1 MKKLFVLTLACM
13 MLIGLCTTAFAT
25 EAQYASTK
33 AFLALMD
40 QKGVN
45 YTVTGMDSNNN
56 EMVSIKNTD
65 SDINFSYTIKYFFD
79 PEEENCSLR
88 VWDIITFTDA
98 DFAKVLRTVN
108 TLNCRYKFVRFTVD
122 EDDNTVT
129 AAIDTIFRTHDI
141 DQILWEA
148 TLYVVD
154 IIEGAYP
161 DLAVYDK

>member
-1 MKKLFVLTLACM
+1 MKKLLSLTLA
-13 MLIGLCTTAFAT
+13 LLLLAGLCTTAFAT

-40 QKGVN
+40 EKGIHYSVEGIDAN
-45 YTVTGMDSNNN
+45 GYEKVYIN
-56 EMVSIKNTD
+56 NTD
-65 SDINFSYTIKYFFD
+65 TDINFSYTIKYFFD
-79 PEEENCSLR
+79 DGGENCSLR

-108 TLNCRYKFVRFTVD
+108 SLNGQYKYVKFTV
-122 EDDNTVT
+122 EESDNTVT
-129 AAIDTIFRTHDI
+129 ASIDTIFRTHDI

-154 IIEGAYP
+154 IIEAGYP
-161 DLAVYDK
+161 SLSVYDQ